1 MSRHKHRSRSSN
13 GGNNSLNNMSNPLGL
28 NPQMLEMLGLGNIDM
43 GQLSNLFSS
52 MGQEGFNLNSLG
64 SLVGNLGLG
73 NANMGNNNNNN
84 VIQGNNG
91 GNINPMELLSSLI
104 GDPSKLNNLGL
115 NNIQNAINNNN
126 NYNNYNDYNEET
138 DSILSMLIAVRS
150 IVDSKRV
157 KFLDRV
163 IELYKNGEIN
173 Y

>member
-13 GGNNSLNNMSNPLGL
+13 GGNNSFNNMSNSLGL

-43 GQLSNLFSS
+43 GQLSNLFSA

-64 SLVGNLGLG
+64 ALAGNLGLG
-73 NANMGNNNNNN
+73 NANMGNNNNSNN
-84 VIQGNNG
+84 SSNNNNIIQSNNG

-104 GDPSKLNNLGL
+104 GDPSKLNNIGF
-115 NNIQNAINNNN
+115 NNMQNVVNNN
-126 NYNNYNDYNEET
+126 YNEET
-138 DSILSMLIAVRS
+138 DSILSMLTAVRS
-150 IVDSKRV
+150 IVDSKKA

>member
-1 MSRHKHRSRSSN
+1 MSRRKHRSRSSN
-13 GGNNSLNNMSNPLGL
+13 GVNNMNNPLGL

-43 GQLSNLFSS
+43 GQLSSLFSA

-64 SLVGNLGLG
+64 ALAGNLGLG

-84 VIQGNNG
+84 NLTQSNNG
-91 GNINPMELLSSLI
+91 GNINPMELLNSLI

-115 NNIQNAINNNN
+115 NNMQNVVNN
-126 NYNNYNDYNEET
+126 NYNEES
-138 DSILSMLIAVRS
+138 DSILSMLTAVRS
-150 IVDSKRV
+150 IVDSKRA

-173 Y
+173 

>member
-13 GGNNSLNNMSNPLGL
+13 GGNNGFNNMSNPLGI
-28 NPQMLEMLGLGNIDM
+28 NPQMLEMLGLGNVDM
-43 GQLSNLFSS
+43 GQLSNLFST
-52 MGQEGFNLNSLG
+52 MGQEGFNLNSIG

-73 NANMGNNNNNN
+73 NTNMGNNNNN

-115 NNIQNAINNNN
+115 NNIQNANNN
-126 NYNNYNDYNEET
+126 NYNNYNEET
-138 DSILSMLIAVRS
+138 DSILSMLTAVRS
-150 IVDSKRV
+150 IVDSKRA